1 MPAQERRSR
10 SRLVQ
15 LLSACALLRGTL
27 SLRERTCGK
36 PGCRCTRGHKHAGL
50 YLVWSEQGR
59 LRQRF
64 VSREQEA
71 QVRLWVAQYQE
82 VRRLL
87 EALVQMQLDQL
98 ARKDDGGGA

>member
-1 MPAQERRSR
+1 MSAQERRVR

-15 LLSACALLRGTL
+15 LLSSCALLRGTL

-36 PGCRCTRGHKHAGL
+36 AGCRCARGHRHAGL

-64 VSREQEA
+64 VPREREA
-71 QVRLWVAQYQE
+71 QVRAWVAQYQE

-98 ARKDDGGGA
+98 TRKDEDGGA